1 MAKIKWKRWVLPP
14 LGMGLALLLTP
25 LVLLLAI
32 VSTGSSKNQ
41 QATSA
46 GGTSRCTASWQGDS
60 ATLSSLTSTQAEAAK
75 IIYTVAVE
83 TGVGAEGAVVGIAT
97 AMQESTLGDDPTSRE
112 LNSDG
117 DVGLFQQRALVGWY
131 ADGATKEANKAIL
144 NDHATAART
153 FFLGHTVGIDGGG
166 NPRGYHIPGL
176 ADIKNWQSKSVAAAA
191 QAVQVSAFPDAY
203 AKHEKMARTAVA
215 ELKNDPGGTIICG
228 PAGGDLNCPATGMS
242 GEDGL
247 QPDALRAYR
256 CVKKTW
262 PQINDIGGKRKE
274 AGSDHNDGKAIDV
287 MIPDYKTETGKALGD
302 EIAQWAIDNTQGLGV
317 TYVIWQER
325 IWNKSRASEG
335 WRECSGPHATCYSGS
350 DDSAAHRNHVHISV
364 EGNSGTGI
372 GGTGNPP
379 GPDLSLPEYPVNGLS
394 STVTPVKHGTYTLTA
409 RFGQTGPHW
418 KAGHTGLDFSAPEG
432 TPVVAVMDATVS
444 GIQHVD
450 PKNVAKTPY
459 GNLVKLKNSAGLEFY
474 CAHLSAIE
482 VSEGQQVKTGQ
493 EIGRVGQTGNVTGAH
508 LHFEVRSKSI
518 AKDPETWFAN
528 NSVQL

>member
-1 MAKIKWKRWVLPP
+1 
-14 LGMGLALLLTP
+14 
-25 LVLLLAI
+25 
-32 VSTGSSKNQ
+32 
-41 QATSA
+41 
-46 GGTSRCTASWQGDS
+46 
-60 ATLSSLTSTQAEAAK
+60 
-75 IIYTVAVE
+75 
-83 TGVGAEGAVVGIAT
+83 
-97 AMQESTLGDDPTSRE
+97 
-112 LNSDG
+112 
-117 DVGLFQQRALVGWY
+117 
-131 ADGATKEANKAIL
+131 
-144 NDHATAART
+144 
-153 FFLGHTVGIDGGG
+153 
-166 NPRGYHIPGL
+166 
-176 ADIKNWQSKSVAAAA
+176 
-191 QAVQVSAFPDAY
+191 
-203 AKHEKMARTAVA
+203 
-215 ELKNDPGGTIICG
+215 
-228 PAGGDLNCPATGMS
+228 MS

-287 MIPDYKTETGKALGD
+287 MIPNYKTETGKALGD
-302 EIAQWAIDNTQGLGV
+302 AVAQWAIDNTQGLGV

-350 DDSAAHRNHVHISV
+350 DDSASHRNHVHISV

-493 EIGRVGQTGNVTGAH
+493 EIGRVGKTGNVTGAH

-518 AKDPETWFAN
+518 AKDPETWFRN